1 MIEVIKLE
9 KSFGKLRVLR
19 ELDLLIEAGK
29 ITAII
34 GHNGSGKTTLI
45 KCLLGLDKPT
55 SGKILIDGFHLNGDW
70 AYRDRIGYMP
80 QMARFPEN
88 LTAKEVISMIKDLR
102 GSTDCQEDELVN
114 FFHLNGELN
123 KPIRTLSGGTRQK
136 VSAIIA
142 FMFNPEL
149 LILDEPT
156 AGLDPISSSL
166 LKDRLLQEKQAGKT
180 IIITSHI
187 MSDLEELADNII
199 YLLDGKILFT
209 GTVNTIIEQTGEPTL
224 ERAVARLMV
233 EQGK

>member
-1 MIEVIKLE
+1 MIKISKLD
-9 KSFGKLRVLR
+9 KKFGKLTVLR
-19 ELDLLIEAGK
+19 ELDMEIETGK

-55 SGKILIDGFHLNGDW
+55 SGLISINGFQLNGDW
-70 AYRDRIGYMP
+70 SYRDNIGYMP
-80 QMARFPEN
+80 QLARFPEN
-88 LTAKEVISMIKDLR
+88 LTAREVLRMIKDLR
-102 GSTDCQEDELVN
+102 GFNGNMEDELVA
-114 FFHLNGELN
+114 FFNMDGEMK

-142 FMFNPEL
+142 LMFNPDL

-166 LKDRLLQEKQAGKT
+166 LKDRLIHEKEAGKT

-187 MSDLEELADNII
+187 MSELEELADNLV
-199 YLLDGKILFT
+199 YLLDGRIIFT
-209 GTVNTIIEQTGEPTL
+209 GTIEEIIKRSGEKNL
-224 ERAVARLMV
+224 ERAVAYLMT
-233 EQGK
+233 ENGA

>member
-1 MIEVIKLE
+1 MIKINNLVK
-9 KSFGKLRVLR
+9 KFGKLTVLR
-19 ELDLLIEAGK
+19 ELDIEIETGK

-55 SGKILIDGFHLNGDW
+55 SGLISINGFRLNGDW
-70 AYRDRIGYMP
+70 SYRDNIGYMP

-88 LTAKEVISMIKDLR
+88 LTAREVLRMIKDLR
-102 GSTDCQEDELVN
+102 GINGDLEKELVA
-114 FFHLNGELN
+114 FFNMDGEIR

-142 FMFNPEL
+142 LMFNPDL

-166 LKDRLLQEKQAGKT
+166 LKDRLMHEKENGKT

-187 MSDLEELADNII
+187 MSELEELADNLV
-199 YLLDGKILFT
+199 YLLDGKIIFT
-209 GTVNTIIEQTGEPTL
+209 GTVEEIIEQSGEKNL
-224 ERAVARLMV
+224 ERAVAYLMT
-233 EQGK
+233 GNGA